1 MSALEATTHRVAG
14 PVIELDAVTRRFG
27 HVVALDDVSLT
38 VGEGELVGL
47 LGPNGAG
54 KTTLLSLVNGLRKAD
69 SGTVRLFGGDPRAA
83 ASRLALGTTPQ
94 ETGLP
99 STLRVREVVELV
111 AGHYPSPMP
120 TAEVLDRFGLG
131 DLQRRQTGA
140 LSGGQKRRL
149 AVSLALVGRPRLVLL
164 DEPTTGL
171 DVEARHVLWQA
182 LRDYH
187 ADGAT
192 VVLTSHYLEE
202 VEALAHRAVVVG
214 QGRVLADGTLAQI
227 LTIVARRRVLLTV
240 PATAQDVTPPPAR
253 PPALDGPATED
264 NAKAVGR
271 YVISLVPY
279 AIATGDL
286 RDWNALAGE
295 PCKYCKNVRDYVV
308 DLHSAGGHGTGGALE
323 LGFTSGFDLGGGEFI
338 VGLEYFEAP
347 SQTVAKD
354 GTVTDDTTETAS
366 YKANI
371 SLVWSGSSW
380 KVKGVQID
388 PWGES
393 K

>member
-1 MSALEATTHRVAG
+1 MITLAALPLAACTSPSPDQSASTTASHSAS
-14 PVIELDAVTRRFG
+14 
-27 HVVALDDVSLT
+27 VSQS
-38 VGEGELVGL
+38 
-47 LGPNGAG
+47 P
-54 KTTLLSLVNGLRKAD
+54 
-69 SGTVRLFGGDPRAA
+69 
-83 ASRLALGTTPQ
+83 
-94 ETGLP
+94 P
-99 STLRVREVVELV
+99 STPTP
-111 AGHYPSPMP
+111 ASPTPSA
-120 TAEVLDRFGLG
+120 T
-131 DLQRRQTGA
+131 
-140 LSGGQKRRL
+140 
-149 AVSLALVGRPRLVLL
+149 
-164 DEPTTGL
+164 PTT
-171 DVEARHVLWQA
+171 D
-182 LRDYH
+182 
-187 ADGAT
+187 
-192 VVLTSHYLEE
+192 
-202 VEALAHRAVVVG
+202 
-214 QGRVLADGTLAQI
+214 
-227 LTIVARRRVLLTV
+227 
-240 PATAQDVTPPPAR
+240 AQDVTTPPAR
-253 PPALDGPATED
+253 PAALDGPATED

-323 LGFTSGFDLGGGEFI
+323 LGFTTGFDLGGGEFI

>member
-149 AVSLALVGRPRLVLL
+149 AVALALVGRPRLVLL

-240 PATAQDVTPPPAR
+240 PATAQDVVR
-253 PPALDGPATED
+253 ALPGVE
-264 NAKAVGR
+264 
-271 YVISLVPY
+271 
-279 AIATGDL
+279 
-286 RDWNALAGE
+286 
-295 PCKYCKNVRDYVV
+295 VV
-308 DLHSAGGHGTGGALE
+308 DAQRVEPRGSSAGGHGVASDELRLTLLAADADHLVRALVAAGAPFRDLE
-323 LGFTSGFDLGGGEFI
+323 VRGASLEEAFLALTAAPLEAHVPHQDHPHDETSAHPVPGLVPATEGER
-338 VGLEYFEAP
+338 
-347 SQTVAKD
+347 
-354 GTVTDDTTETAS
+354 
-366 YKANI
+366 
-371 SLVWSGSSW
+371 
-380 KVKGVQID
+380 
-388 PWGES
+388 
-393 K
+393 